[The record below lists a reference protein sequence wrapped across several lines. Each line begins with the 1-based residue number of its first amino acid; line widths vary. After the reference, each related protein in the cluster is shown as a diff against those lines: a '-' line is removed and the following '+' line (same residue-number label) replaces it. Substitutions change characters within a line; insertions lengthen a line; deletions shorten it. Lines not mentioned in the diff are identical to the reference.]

1 MSQPIEVIGGI
12 DTHTDLHQ
20 AAVIDTIGRH
30 LATEAFPTTPTGYR
44 DLPEW
49 LHSHGQL
56 LVVGMEGTGSFG
68 AELSRYLHTNQ
79 ITVIEVDRPDRRARR
94 AAGKSDPI
102 DAYAAATAVLAGR
115 ATGTPKH
122 RDGAVEAIRGLR
134 VVRASAVKARTQTIN
149 QIKSL
154 IITAP
159 AAVREALRS
168 LTTTE
173 LVRRLAASRPGTDLA
188 APATAVK
195 LALKRLAKRYRHLS
209 EESRVAF
216 SPQDQGRIYH
226 ATLMAGLDSAGALRR
241 CIPGGL
247 HGLTAR
253 QVDRI
258 QRGFAECPAD
268 RQRFAD
274 LAAHHLPSQVPLFRR
289 WAAMHYYTI
298 PLLFDPP
305 GRIREVPKSAALLA
319 DSAGPAATR
328 RQSTGAR
335 TVTGLDDSAPID
347 PVLRQLLFVPT
358 LTESAGPDAVGQ
370 VVDALLGVRERHEGA
385 RRVFHGLAEDTFSSA
400 AELRNAFSRELA
412 RQRRI
417 SARAGRR
424 ARMMPWIGVGI
435 GLGST
440 VAGLGMSPELST
452 ALGAATTLV
461 PTAIDLAIGR
471 RQDNRRPWVLAHEDV
486 TRTLSAKEI
495 AGGT

>member
-1 MSQPIEVIGGI
+1 MSHPIEVIGGI

-44 DLPEW
+44 DLLEW
-49 LHSHGQL
+49 LHSHGQV
-56 LVVGMEGTGSFG
+56 LVVGTEGTGSFG
-68 AELSRYLHTNQ
+68 AELSRYLHANQ

-209 EESRVAF
+209 EEIAEADADLRVLITRTAPGLLALPGVGTETAGQLLVTAGDNPDRLASEASF
-216 SPQDQGRIYH
+216 AHLCAASPVPASSGRTDRH
-226 ATLMAGLDSAGALRR
+226 RLNR
-241 CIPGGL
+241 GG
-247 HGLTAR
+247 
-253 QVDRI
+253 
-258 QRGFAECPAD
+258 D
-268 RQRFAD
+268 RQANRALHTIVLVRMRHDPRTRDYVARRTLEGLKTKDIFRCLKRFVA
-274 LAAHHLPSQVPLFRR
+274 
-289 WAAMHYYTI
+289 
-298 PLLFDPP
+298 
-305 GRIREVPKSAALLA
+305 REVYRHLTSAFTGAPGP
-319 DSAGPAATR
+319 SPAA
-328 RQSTGAR
+328 
-335 TVTGLDDSAPID
+335 
-347 PVLRQLLFVPT
+347 
-358 LTESAGPDAVGQ
+358 
-370 VVDALLGVRERHEGA
+370 
-385 RRVFHGLAEDTFSSA
+385 
-400 AELRNAFSRELA
+400 
-412 RQRRI
+412 
-417 SARAGRR
+417 
-424 ARMMPWIGVGI
+424 
-435 GLGST
+435 
-440 VAGLGMSPELST
+440 
-452 ALGAATTLV
+452 
-461 PTAIDLAIGR
+461 
-471 RQDNRRPWVLAHEDV
+471 
-486 TRTLSAKEI
+486 
-495 AGGT
+495 

>member
-44 DLPEW
+44 DLLEW
-49 LHSHGQL
+49 LHSHGQV

-173 LVRRLAASRPGTDLA
+173 VRRLAASRPGTDLA

-209 EESRVAF
+209 EEIAEADADLRVLITRTAPGLLALPGVGTETAGQLRVTAGDNPDRLASEASF
-216 SPQDQGRIYH
+216 AHLCAASPVPASSGRTDRH
-226 ATLMAGLDSAGALRR
+226 RLNR
-241 CIPGGL
+241 GG
-247 HGLTAR
+247 
-253 QVDRI
+253 
-258 QRGFAECPAD
+258 D
-268 RQRFAD
+268 RQANRALHTIVLVRMRHDPRTRDYVARRTLEGLKTKDIFRCLKRFVA
-274 LAAHHLPSQVPLFRR
+274 
-289 WAAMHYYTI
+289 
-298 PLLFDPP
+298 
-305 GRIREVPKSAALLA
+305 REVYRHLTSAFTGAPGP
-319 DSAGPAATR
+319 SPAA
-328 RQSTGAR
+328 
-335 TVTGLDDSAPID
+335 
-347 PVLRQLLFVPT
+347 
-358 LTESAGPDAVGQ
+358 
-370 VVDALLGVRERHEGA
+370 
-385 RRVFHGLAEDTFSSA
+385 
-400 AELRNAFSRELA
+400 
-412 RQRRI
+412 
-417 SARAGRR
+417 
-424 ARMMPWIGVGI
+424 
-435 GLGST
+435 
-440 VAGLGMSPELST
+440 
-452 ALGAATTLV
+452 
-461 PTAIDLAIGR
+461 
-471 RQDNRRPWVLAHEDV
+471 
-486 TRTLSAKEI
+486 
-495 AGGT
+495 